1 MNNREKL
8 IRATLG
14 KNIDEEKVKMLE
26 TTSKFIL
33 GDMCKMYRKFW
44 MHEGPG
50 VLCFQPDSERTVFFL
65 TLKEIDAAEEEC
77 ESQNNGDLAET
88 FRRVLA
94 AAQKINPK
102 EKAAYIIND
111 DSGIRYFEVEYEK
124 DKQ

>member
-1 MNNREKL
+1 MENREKL

-14 KNIDEEKVKMLE
+14 KDIDEEKVKMLE

-44 MHEGPG
+44 AHEGPG
-50 VLCFQPDSERTVFFL
+50 VLCFQPKAERTVFFL
-65 TLKEIDAAEEEC
+65 TLKEIHAAEEEC

-94 AAQKINPK
+94 AAQKINPE

-111 DSGIRYFEVEYEK
+111 DNGIRYFEVEYEK

>member
-33 GDMCKMYRKFW
+33 GDMCKMYRKFR

-65 TLKEIDAAEEEC
+65 TLKEIHAAEEEC

-94 AAQKINPK
+94 AAQKINPE